1 MAKLIFTYAVMNS
14 GKSTALL
21 QANYNYTSEN
31 KNTILISH
39 KIDNRFGESVIA
51 SRLGYQAPCFAIDNK
66 TNIFN
71 YVKKQLESLEKVS
84 CIFADEVQFF
94 TKKQVI
100 QLSNIVDELNIPVM
114 AYGLK
119 NNFKGDLFEGTATM
133 LAYANEIRS
142 LKQACFCE
150 KEANMILRYEPDG
163 KIIKEGEGIKV
174 GAESMYRSVCRKH
187 WKEGNLGPSIYKKLG
202 VPDPFNK

>member
-31 KNTILISH
+31 KNTVLISH
-39 KIDNRFGESVIA
+39 QIDNRFGTSIIA
-51 SRLGYQAPCFAIDNK
+51 SRLGSQAPCFAINNE
-66 TNIFN
+66 TNVFE
-71 YVKKQLESLEKVS
+71 YVKEQLSNLKKIS
-84 CIFADEVQFF
+84 CVFVDEVQFF
-94 TKKQVI
+94 TKEQII
-100 QLSNIVDELNIPVM
+100 QLSDIVDELNIPVM

-119 NNFKGDLFEGTATM
+119 NNFKGDLFEGTATI

-150 KEANMILRYEPDG
+150 KEANMILRYEPNG
-163 KIIKEGEGIKV
+163 EIIKEGSGIKV

-187 WKEGNLGPSIYKKLG
+187 WKEGNLGPSVYEKLG
-202 VPDPFNK
+202 VTDPFNK